1 MNQLKKLYFVFIQ
14 ISFVMYAKLSLIKSF
29 IQVCILRNQTR
40 FVNSLNYFRVVKNG
54 TMRSEVALIAIYP
67 ENSSIYAKSMIN
79 LLNGLVRAKVTPV
92 IISNGPIPGSLL
104 EILEKYDAFI
114 VSRKNRGRDFGA
126 YKYGILWLQTNF
138 GLNFKSLYLINDTL
152 FWHSD
157 STDILRSLQNKTW
170 GGLFLNLARETHMN
184 SFFMKFEFDI
194 LQDFHFVEFWKKYLP
209 SQFKRHAIHKGE
221 ILLSTTLIKA
231 GYMPEVLVSSEF
243 VFSRISTLNK
253 NLTNVLSSI
262 PPVSLHPSS
271 DHFFPEAVNTE
282 VVSDF
287 RIRRA
292 TLSRF
297 CGARL
302 YRDTPHALGLHLAV
316 LAYFPIKRDLY
327 KYYSLSEIQN
337 VLNEIDTDFAK
348 DVVADFEHVMTKRML
363 ATRRQRVLK
372 LLGEA

>member
-1 MNQLKKLYFVFIQ
+1 
-14 ISFVMYAKLSLIKSF
+14 
-29 IQVCILRNQTR
+29 
-40 FVNSLNYFRVVKNG
+40 
-54 TMRSEVALIAIYP
+54 MRSNVALIAIYP
-67 ENSSIYAKSMIN
+67 ENSSVYVKSIVN

-92 IISNGPIPGSLL
+92 IISNGPIPGPLL

-114 VSRKNRGRDFGA
+114 VFRKNRGRDFGA
-126 YKYGILWLQTNF
+126 YKYGILLLQTNF
-138 GLNFKSLYLINDTL
+138 GLNFETLYLINDTL

-157 STDILRSLQNKTW
+157 SIDILKALQNQTW
-170 GGLFLNLARETHMN
+170 GGLFLNLARETHVN
-184 SFFMKFEFDI
+184 SFFMKFKFDVI
-194 LQDFHFVEFWKKYLP
+194 QDFHFIEFWKKYLP

-221 ILLSTTLIKA
+221 IMLSTTLIKA
-231 GYMPEVLVSSEF
+231 GFMPEVLVTSEF
-243 VFSRISTLNK
+243 LFSRISHLNR
-253 NLTNVLSSI
+253 NLTKVLSSI

-271 DHFFPEAVNTE
+271 DHFFPEGVSVE
-282 VVSDF
+282 VESDF

-292 TLSRF
+292 TLSKF

-316 LAYFPIKRDLY
+316 LGNFPVKRDLY

-337 VLNEIDTDFAK
+337 VLNEIDTDFAR
-348 DVVADFEHVMTKRML
+348 DVVADFERVMTRRML